1 MTQLPSSF
9 GEKRKRDQVPALG
22 VASGC
27 QAALPAGSR
36 GLPAMEGCQEGG
48 PGACS
53 QEPAACLRFQLRSRC
68 CACVG
73 SGGSGT
79 VRVYGLLLAPTWL
92 RLPRRAVHETRLAFC
107 VKQAF

>member
-9 GEKRKRDQVPALG
+9 GKKRKRDQVPALG

-53 QEPAACLRFQLRSRC
+53 LSPLPAPLPLLCLCGQWGQWHR
-68 CACVG
+68 
-73 SGGSGT
+73 
-79 VRVYGLLLAPTWL
+79 
-92 RLPRRAVHETRLAFC
+92 
-107 VKQAF
+107 